1 MLEYDQFKH
10 SERKRIS
17 DLRKRKK
24 ESMSE
29 NDLLKQKHRESIRI
43 SVFRKKKKET
53 ISESD
58 LLKQQHSERNRKN
71 IYRKRNKESM
81 SENTQFKHSERKR
94 ISDLRKRKR
103 ESISEYDQFKH
114 SERKRNSD
122 FRKKKKETILEYD
135 QFKHSERKRISDLR
149 KRKKES
155 ISEYDQFK
163 HSERKRISDL
173 RKRKRESISEYDQ
186 IKHSERKRISDLRK
200 KKKETILEYD
210 QFKHSERRRISDL
223 RKKKKETILEYDQFK
238 HSERRRISDLRKK
251 KLETMSENEQWNQQL
266 NERKRKINERKK
278 YTKNI
283 SNHDNQIEKEH
294 ERLRVSNYRKQK
306 RLNFSKAALQ
316 RSLIEAKKRK
326 LKHRHPTNIYL
337 SIKNFQTHIRQYAEY
352 ICTCCNRLL
361 YRKSVVLVT
370 PDSFK
375 TLNAGLRKKCVTQRK
390 SKMGFEWICNTCSS
404 YLKKGKMPPQA
415 NANCLEIPTVPDELK
430 SLSSLEV
437 RLLSQR
443 YPFMKILALPKG
455 KQCGLKGSVV
465 NIPVNEKEVC
475 STLPRT
481 PQRAGLI
488 PLRLKRRIKN
498 KGHVKF
504 QFIRPDKIRDALHW
518 LQLNNPL
525 YQHIKENS
533 NWENDCIHENEETWA
548 ELTADSSD
556 TNSAN
561 LDKTANQRNSD
572 TSNTASSQVE
582 KTQSVDSS
590 NTNSANVDK
599 SANQRNSDAS
609 NTASSQV
616 EKTQSVDSSNT
627 NSANVDKSANQRNS
641 DASNTASSQVEKTQS
656 VDSSNA
662 NSANVD
668 KTANQRNSDASNTAS
683 SQVEKTES
691 QSVINTEEFDDD
703 YSDDPSS
710 KLRGLHYETCVQT
723 VDPTVDVDKIL
734 NIAPGENKRPIHIL
748 MDESFEEMAF
758 PHLLPTGKFGW
769 KYERPLKLTPKKYFQ
784 RRLLDADPRFAQDIE
799 YLFVAQ
805 TVVEIKQIQDSMSIA
820 LKKAYHA
827 SPAGEALTA
836 GVVRDSNSLK
846 QFILK
851 DQAYRYLQPIRGSPP
866 YWQRVQYKL
875 LAAIKQYGIFTWFF
889 TLSAAD
895 LRWHDTIQEIAA
907 QQGETISDEEIDVL
921 TWEDKCKR
929 LRSNPVS
936 AARHFQYRLDCFM
949 RDLILAKSEPLGHV
963 VHYFYRIEFQVR
975 GSPHAHGV
983 LWIKDAP
990 DPEKDRP
997 EVICKFVD
1005 RYVQCSLPSPE
1016 EDPELHSLVNNL
1028 QRHTHS
1034 HSCRKTGKL
1043 CRFNFPKP
1051 VSKETLVSKLPV
1063 SDNLSPQTLIEIR
1076 KQSQDTLSVV
1086 KTYVNNTT
1094 DVEEM
1099 SLDNVLENC
1108 SLTSNQYHEA
1118 LRNAS
1123 KTTTLFLHRNP
1134 SAVMLNNYNPWLL
1147 RAWQANLDVQF
1158 VCNAYACIQYI
1169 VSYITKEEREMG
1181 TLLQAVA
1188 KESRDEEI
1196 KEQMKRCGKSFL
1208 NSRTITAQESAYR
1221 ILGMPLYKSDS
1232 QIVWIPTGLPHQR
1245 ISVIRPLSYLGN
1257 LEDDDEDI
1265 FVSGIGDKY
1274 SKRPSSLESWCL
1286 AAFAAWYKTAN
1297 KSVYTADFQSSVL
1310 DEKQS
1315 IMSTN
1320 HEQATSLVDNVPEKL
1335 QIELPSSS
1343 CIMTKRKKQAGIRYH
1358 KWPISKQPESFY
1370 YSELYL
1376 FVPWRNE
1383 ETDLLNGHS
1392 CYMDSHS
1399 SFAETIKRNRS
1410 PFEKHAELIDAAVQ
1424 DIEENGAP
1432 TNAWDELAPE
1442 TEQEQCDAE
1451 EEGAEPD
1458 PEHSILHPENDVSNP
1473 DIVLPPTHQDFQVG
1487 LAIERIPDIW
1497 PHDKYNKHIQSL
1509 NSEQYQVFQI
1519 ILSWCRSYMQPHNP
1533 NEKLTS
1539 LHLFISGGAGT
1550 GKSHLIKALY
1560 QTIQITLRKE
1570 GETPDLPKVLLLAPT
1585 GPAAFNIQGM
1595 TIHSALLISVLHSK
1609 GKNKSHMSLS
1619 DDKRNTLRSKLSSL
1633 KFIIIDEISMV
1644 SSNLFL
1650 QMHNRLDELFG
1661 GSDIFGGISILAF
1674 GDMYQLSPVIQ
1685 PYVFEEPSDKFAKL
1699 AVSLWSYFTIIP
1711 LSQIMRQQ
1719 GDIPF
1724 AQMLSRIRQGNQTE
1738 EDIDILQ
1745 TRTVTDVDSIPLET
1759 LRVFATNRDVDEYNQ
1774 NKLHQLP
1781 SRVIIMQATD
1791 KIPQSM
1797 KKLTLSDDP
1806 RYTGGLS
1813 TTVQLAV
1820 GARVMLIRNIDVS
1833 DGLTNGTQGTVIDF
1847 IFNKNNSTTLAVLV
1861 KFDHSDVGKNAK
1873 LASKFDLSKY
1883 HKNDVVPITQ
1893 IEVTFSPSTAN
1904 ATVSRRQFPLKLC
1917 WACTIHK
1924 VQGATL
1930 DSIAVSFERT
1940 FKAGMAY
1947 VALSR
1952 VKTLTGLYIT
1962 QFNPKKIK
1970 VSEMVKT
1977 EMDRMQQHAVSL
1989 NPYANFINQGH
2000 RSITVA
2006 LLNARSAKLHFK
2018 DILAHPL
2025 LANADI
2031 LCLTETHYHEDNLH
2045 MFQRNGWNLEVLPCI
2060 PHTLCHGL
2068 AIYTRSSLCGVA
2080 SRSSFLGHSELLQV
2094 SISSSIGL
2102 RSIMLLYRSPS
2113 AKTDDFIESLT
2124 HLISSEQPDIV
2135 LGDMNLDIVSS
2146 FYKTLEKQ
2154 MNGYVQLIQKPTH
2167 VSGSVLDLVFINKKH
2182 QRPMDTIFPTYF
2194 SDHSLV
2200 ALHYFPRD

>member
-1 MLEYDQFKH
+1 MFENNLPISLMDYVSVLLKAQFNVSLGLYPPSYVYAKVVAGETLLPEQVIPRDAAEAVQIHFINSHYVVSYYHEGSVTVFDSLPNATRCADLNPQLKLVYASCNAPITIGYKVPQTQGCSTDCGLFAIYNAYSLLKHEDPACRTVKQNEMRNHIYKCLTQGIISDFPASPTPNWLQIYMRDQQQRCINKAAKQNLTKSETEKTVTLRLSQSNIKNKHELSERNRISANRKQKAAVMSQHTKLKHDESERKCASDYRKKNKQTRSENDNTKQLSEGNLNSDCRKKRKEIMLEYDQFKH

-43 SVFRKKKKET
+43 SVLRKKKKET

-114 SERKRNSD
+114 SERR
-122 FRKKKKETILEYD
+122 
-135 QFKHSERKRISDLR
+135 
-149 KRKKES
+149 
-155 ISEYDQFK
+155 
-163 HSERKRISDL
+163 
-173 RKRKRESISEYDQ
+173 
-186 IKHSERKRISDLRK
+186 RISDLRK

-223 RKKKKETILEYDQFK
+223 RKKKK
-238 HSERRRISDLRKK
+238 
-251 KLETMSENEQWNQQL
+251 ETMSENEQWNQQL

-337 SIKNFQTHIRQYAEY
+337 SIKNFQAHIRQYAEY

-361 YRKSVVLVT
+361 YQKSVVLVT

-488 PLRLKRRIKN
+488 PLRLKRRIKY

-525 YQHIKENS
+525 NQHIKENS

-963 VHYFYRIEFQVR
+963 VHYFYR
-975 GSPHAHGV
+975 
-983 LWIKDAP
+983 
-990 DPEKDRP
+990 
-997 EVICKFVD
+997 
-1005 RYVQCSLPSPE
+1005 
-1016 EDPELHSLVNNL
+1016 
-1028 QRHTHS
+1028 
-1034 HSCRKTGKL
+1034 
-1043 CRFNFPKP
+1043 
-1051 VSKETLVSKLPV
+1051 
-1063 SDNLSPQTLIEIR
+1063 LS
-1076 KQSQDTLSVV
+1076 
-1086 KTYVNNTT
+1086 
-1094 DVEEM
+1094 
-1099 SLDNVLENC
+1099 
-1108 SLTSNQYHEA
+1108 
-1118 LRNAS
+1118 
-1123 KTTTLFLHRNP
+1123 
-1134 SAVMLNNYNPWLL
+1134 
-1147 RAWQANLDVQF
+1147 
-1158 VCNAYACIQYI
+1158 
-1169 VSYITKEEREMG
+1169 
-1181 TLLQAVA
+1181 
-1188 KESRDEEI
+1188 
-1196 KEQMKRCGKSFL
+1196 
-1208 NSRTITAQESAYR
+1208 
-1221 ILGMPLYKSDS
+1221 
-1232 QIVWIPTGLPHQR
+1232 
-1245 ISVIRPLSYLGN
+1245 
-1257 LEDDDEDI
+1257 
-1265 FVSGIGDKY
+1265 
-1274 SKRPSSLESWCL
+1274 
-1286 AAFAAWYKTAN
+1286 
-1297 KSVYTADFQSSVL
+1297 
-1310 DEKQS
+1310 
-1315 IMSTN
+1315 
-1320 HEQATSLVDNVPEKL
+1320 
-1335 QIELPSSS
+1335 
-1343 CIMTKRKKQAGIRYH
+1343 
-1358 KWPISKQPESFY
+1358 
-1370 YSELYL
+1370 
-1376 FVPWRNE
+1376 
-1383 ETDLLNGHS
+1383 
-1392 CYMDSHS
+1392 
-1399 SFAETIKRNRS
+1399 
-1410 PFEKHAELIDAAVQ
+1410 
-1424 DIEENGAP
+1424 
-1432 TNAWDELAPE
+1432 
-1442 TEQEQCDAE
+1442 
-1451 EEGAEPD
+1451 
-1458 PEHSILHPENDVSNP
+1458 
-1473 DIVLPPTHQDFQVG
+1473 
-1487 LAIERIPDIW
+1487 
-1497 PHDKYNKHIQSL
+1497 
-1509 NSEQYQVFQI
+1509 
-1519 ILSWCRSYMQPHNP
+1519 
-1533 NEKLTS
+1533 
-1539 LHLFISGGAGT
+1539 
-1550 GKSHLIKALY
+1550 
-1560 QTIQITLRKE
+1560 
-1570 GETPDLPKVLLLAPT
+1570 
-1585 GPAAFNIQGM
+1585 
-1595 TIHSALLISVLHSK
+1595 
-1609 GKNKSHMSLS
+1609 
-1619 DDKRNTLRSKLSSL
+1619 
-1633 KFIIIDEISMV
+1633 
-1644 SSNLFL
+1644 
-1650 QMHNRLDELFG
+1650 
-1661 GSDIFGGISILAF
+1661 
-1674 GDMYQLSPVIQ
+1674 
-1685 PYVFEEPSDKFAKL
+1685 
-1699 AVSLWSYFTIIP
+1699 
-1711 LSQIMRQQ
+1711 
-1719 GDIPF
+1719 
-1724 AQMLSRIRQGNQTE
+1724 
-1738 EDIDILQ
+1738 
-1745 TRTVTDVDSIPLET
+1745 
-1759 LRVFATNRDVDEYNQ
+1759 
-1774 NKLHQLP
+1774 
-1781 SRVIIMQATD
+1781 
-1791 KIPQSM
+1791 
-1797 KKLTLSDDP
+1797 
-1806 RYTGGLS
+1806 
-1813 TTVQLAV
+1813 
-1820 GARVMLIRNIDVS
+1820 
-1833 DGLTNGTQGTVIDF
+1833 
-1847 IFNKNNSTTLAVLV
+1847 
-1861 KFDHSDVGKNAK
+1861 
-1873 LASKFDLSKY
+1873 
-1883 HKNDVVPITQ
+1883 
-1893 IEVTFSPSTAN
+1893 
-1904 ATVSRRQFPLKLC
+1904 
-1917 WACTIHK
+1917 
-1924 VQGATL
+1924 
-1930 DSIAVSFERT
+1930 
-1940 FKAGMAY
+1940 FK
-1947 VALSR
+1947 
-1952 VKTLTGLYIT
+1952 
-1962 QFNPKKIK
+1962 
-1970 VSEMVKT
+1970 
-1977 EMDRMQQHAVSL
+1977 
-1989 NPYANFINQGH
+1989 
-2000 RSITVA
+2000 
-2006 LLNARSAKLHFK
+2006 
-2018 DILAHPL
+2018 
-2025 LANADI
+2025 
-2031 LCLTETHYHEDNLH
+2031 
-2045 MFQRNGWNLEVLPCI
+2045 
-2060 PHTLCHGL
+2060 
-2068 AIYTRSSLCGVA
+2068 
-2080 SRSSFLGHSELLQV
+2080 
-2094 SISSSIGL
+2094 
-2102 RSIMLLYRSPS
+2102 
-2113 AKTDDFIESLT
+2113 
-2124 HLISSEQPDIV
+2124 
-2135 LGDMNLDIVSS
+2135 
-2146 FYKTLEKQ
+2146 
-2154 MNGYVQLIQKPTH
+2154 
-2167 VSGSVLDLVFINKKH
+2167 
-2182 QRPMDTIFPTYF
+2182 
-2194 SDHSLV
+2194 
-2200 ALHYFPRD
+2200 